1 MNLIEIAEDLKDV
14 PDQYLMQ
21 EIQQPTG
28 NFPAYLV
35 VSELSRRKRMRDKVA
50 KEMPSQT
57 VAQELA
63 TPPQPQGMP
72 PQAGLMAMPQAQTEL
87 AAQDAMGTT
96 PPEMMMPQMASGGI
110 VSFRDG
116 GDVIRAANGLPE
128 DMFLGTPS
136 SDNVQGLSDLI
147 DLQKQ
152 TERDKLISTMTLPE
166 LQEFNRTGKLPERL
180 RTASVS
186 PPAGVPPPAAPEGAP
201 PAPEGA
207 PAAGSTFRDQIS
219 QILSREPPAPP
230 TARYSSAGLPAFSSA
245 EELNAARARK
255 IAEFEQAVPDRATP
269 FFQEDISRREKDIEG
284 RRESN
289 INQALIRAGLGI
301 AKKGVIAGAGEGLDS
316 YQQGEKDIRQSREA
330 MFAAKAKMIESQTLR
345 DQGKFG
351 AGKEARAEAKEDY
364 DRALS
369 LYNTKDSQNFRQ
381 AQLASQNYG
390 NASTDFG
397 NRQRVG
403 LEALKLE
410 QEARL
415 NPLRE
420 QYLRAQIAEKGRL
433 KTAELQNVLNA
444 RNQILELHKELH
456 LMSTMKTQQKNVKLM
471 KQ

>member
-1 MNLIEIAEDLKDV
+1 
-14 PDQYLMQ
+14 
-21 EIQQPTG
+21 
-28 NFPAYLV
+28 
-35 VSELSRRKRMRDKVA
+35 
-50 KEMPSQT
+50 
-57 VAQELA
+57 
-63 TPPQPQGMP
+63 
-72 PQAGLMAMPQAQTEL
+72 
-87 AAQDAMGTT
+87 
-96 PPEMMMPQMASGGI
+96 
-110 VSFRDG
+110 
-116 GDVIRAANGLPE
+116 
-128 DMFLGTPS
+128 
-136 SDNVQGLSDLI
+136 
-147 DLQKQ
+147 
-152 TERDKLISTMTLPE
+152 
-166 LQEFNRTGKLPERL
+166 LPERL
-180 RTASVS
+180 RTTSS
-186 PPAGVPPPAAPEGAP
+186 FPTSSRSPAAAPAGAP

-369 LYNTKDSQNFRQ
+369 LYNTVDSQRYRQ
-381 AQLASQNYG
+381 ASLQSQNYG
-390 NASTDFG
+390 NQLTAFG
-397 NRQRVG
+397 NQQRFG
-403 LEALKLE
+403 LEALRLRREAE
-410 QEARL
+410 QDPIKKRL
-415 NPLRE
+415 IE
-420 QYLRAQIAEKGRL
+420 AQIKQAYEPLLRL
-433 KTAELQNVLNA
+433 HSDLK
-444 RNQILELHKELH
+444 H
-456 LMSTMKTQQKNVKLM
+456 SQQ
-471 KQ
+471 QTGYY